1 MIAESSRVTQETKR
15 KQSNAFQILREN
27 DLLPRILHP
36 DKLPVKTD
44 DKIKTFPDIQFC
56 QAFISSAFFL
66 RKLLKGVFHQNEGVN
81 QEKGSHGIPEPGA
94 PREKEGEGKWRRGIQ
109 DDECTQAWRAANPD
123 QGRGWRLRKYKKNG
137 PSDGLAQPTT
147 LLRGTSDPAGDRD
160 EPQWV
165 QGKTSKQSNL
175 LL

>member
-1 MIAESSRVTQETKR
+1 MKKHPHLRHTAQKQNRSCTKGEISKRISSRVTQETKR

-36 DKLPVKTD
+36 DKLPIKTE

-56 QAFISSAFFL
+56 QTFISSTFFL

-94 PREKEGEGKWRRGIQ
+94 PREKEGEGKW
-109 DDECTQAWRAANPD
+109 
-123 QGRGWRLRKYKKNG
+123 
-137 PSDGLAQPTT
+137 
-147 LLRGTSDPAGDRD
+147 
-160 EPQWV
+160 
-165 QGKTSKQSNL
+165 
-175 LL
+175 